1 MADDRRNLVITGFMG
16 TGKSTVARAVAQ
28 RMGRA
33 CVDMDEEIVRRA
45 GMTIALLFETRGE
58 QVFRDYERALCE
70 ELAARERLVI
80 ATGGGA
86 LVDPLNR
93 ELLARNG
100 LVVCLGCAEWMLVE
114 RLRGDTRRPMLHG
127 ADPEQRLRELLQARR
142 AAYAEAPH
150 HIDTT
155 DKPVKA
161 VAAEV
166 VTLFESR
173 PRVWRVQA
181 PQGDYP
187 VHLAPGV
194 LGRLAPMLRVR
205 GVAER
210 VVVVSDAHVWP
221 LYGEGVVEGL
231 RAGGFDPAPVVLP
244 AGEQTKTL
252 ESVRVL
258 YDAFI
263 EAGLDRHGAVI
274 ALGGGVITDMAGL
287 AAATYLRGV
296 PLVQA
301 PTTLLGMVDAGVGG
315 KVAVDHPQGK
325 NLIGAFVTPL
335 LVLVDPDVL
344 DTLPKVERLAGLAE
358 IIKAGVIADAELF
371 GAFAPERTTPDL
383 RWAVERAL
391 EVKIAV
397 VERDPYEQG
406 ERAVLNLGH
415 TFAHAF
421 ERLAEY
427 SLAHGLAVSVGMV
440 AAAELAALRG
450 VCSPSTVARLRAV
463 LAHQG
468 LPTRYDA
475 HPPDVVYQAMG
486 TDKKRQG
493 ARLRFVLPRDIG
505 EVVIDGDVPPEQVIA
520 ALERI
525 RT

>member
-1 MADDRRNLVITGFMG
+1 MTVDRRNLVITGFMG
-16 TGKSTVARAVAQ
+16 TGKSTVARAVAK

-33 CVDMDEEIVRRA
+33 CLDMDEEIVRRA
-45 GMTIALLFETRGE
+45 GMSIPALFAARGE
-58 QVFRDYERALCE
+58 RAFRDHERLLCE
-70 ELAARERLVI
+70 ELAGKEDLVI

-86 LVDPLNR
+86 LVDPYNR

-100 LVVCLGCAEWMLVE
+100 LLVCLACAEGALLD
-114 RLRGDTRRPMLHG
+114 RLRWDAGRPMLYG
-127 ADPEQRLRELLQARR
+127 AQPEQRLRTLLAERR
-142 AAYAEAPH
+142 AAYAEVPH

-155 DKPVKA
+155 NKA
-161 VAAEV
+161 VDQV
-166 VTLFESR
+166 VEEMVRLFASR
-173 PRVWRVQA
+173 PRVWAVRA

-194 LGRLAPMLRVR
+194 LGRIAPLLRVR

-210 VVVVSDAHVWP
+210 VALVSDANVWP
-221 LYGEGVVEGL
+221 LYGERVAADL
-231 RAGGFDPAPVVLP
+231 RAGGFEPTPMVLP
-244 AGEQTKTL
+244 AGEQAKTL
-252 ESVRVL
+252 ESVRTL
-258 YDAFI
+258 YDGFI
-263 EAGLDRHGAVI
+263 AAGLDRGGAVV
-274 ALGGGVITDMAGL
+274 ALGGGVITDMAGF

-335 LVLVDPDVL
+335 SVLVDPDVL
-344 DTLPKVERLAGLAE
+344 ATLPEAERLAGLAE
-358 IIKAGVIADAELF
+358 IIKAGVIADPELF
-371 GAFAPERTTPDL
+371 DAFAPDRPAPDL

-397 VERDPYEQG
+397 VERDPYERG

-421 ERLAEY
+421 ERLAGY

-450 VCSPSTVARLRAV
+450 LCTAEMVARIRAV
-463 LAHQG
+463 LRHQG

-475 HPPDVVYQAMG
+475 HPPEVVYQAMG

-493 ARLRFVLPRDIG
+493 ARLRFVLPREIG
-505 EVVIDGDVPPEQVIA
+505 EVVIDGDVPPEQAIA

-525 RT
+525 RA